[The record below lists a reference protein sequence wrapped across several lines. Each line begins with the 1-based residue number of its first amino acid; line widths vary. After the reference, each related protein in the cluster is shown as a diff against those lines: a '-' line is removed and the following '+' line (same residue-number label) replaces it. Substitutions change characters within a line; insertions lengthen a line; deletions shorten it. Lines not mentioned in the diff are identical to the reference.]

1 MGKRKRNSL
10 GFDTYD
16 HVKDKASLV
25 GCTIHMTG
33 KDWGEECEPEDA
45 ETIYKLIVNKFDS
58 LRKGSEWPDGI
69 SSAGAECVEAG
80 TTGESGNSEP
90 LWIKYPL
97 PFLKFYWDARDATRE
112 EEAAAADEEAAEEDS
127 ESDAEDASGKKAR
140 KKSRLYTY
148 LAGPHEDVIVPQG
161 MWGAGKPKR
170 KYTCKIKD
178 SITGLICGSP
188 VTIVAGRAVCV
199 ACGLSVPGQHPAGRE
214 AP

>member
-45 ETIYKLIVNKFDS
+45 ETIYKLIVNKFDI
-58 LRKGSEWPDGI
+58 LRKGSAWPDGI

-127 ESDAEDASGKKAR
+127 ESDAEDASGKKAK
-140 KKSRLYTY
+140 KKSRLYKY
-148 LAGPHEDVIVPQG
+148 LVFI
-161 MWGAGKPKR
+161 GKEHCASMLEGTHYHR
-170 KYTCKIKD
+170 AD
-178 SITGLICGSP
+178 HDGSK
-188 VTIVAGRAVCV
+188 
-199 ACGLSVPGQHPAGRE
+199 
-214 AP
+214 

>member
-1 MGKRKRNSL
+1 MGKRKRNPL

-90 LWIKYPL
+90 LWIKYP
-97 PFLKFYWDARDATRE
+97 
-112 EEAAAADEEAAEEDS
+112 
-127 ESDAEDASGKKAR
+127 
-140 KKSRLYTY
+140 
-148 LAGPHEDVIVPQG
+148 
-161 MWGAGKPKR
+161 
-170 KYTCKIKD
+170 
-178 SITGLICGSP
+178 
-188 VTIVAGRAVCV
+188 
-199 ACGLSVPGQHPAGRE
+199 QHPAGRE